1 MIRTEFHRNY
11 SKLKIS
17 VYEAGKIIYVSLY
30 YDPIISIEMNFKCN
44 YFSIIVRD
52 QLSEFNKDTLNFMTE
67 DLNMFVKYWNTI
79 LIDYFN
85 YQDKLP
91 EIPLFIEER

>member
-1 MIRTEFHRNY
+1 
-11 SKLKIS
+11 
-17 VYEAGKIIYVSLY
+17 
-30 YDPIISIEMNFKCN
+30 MNFKCN